1 MAGGTDQLSAD
12 MATGAALTIAIAG
25 VLGAVLA
32 GIAQSAKVLDQRREH
47 QAMHRMGVDLPVMR
61 AAIVQQVA
69 LPLVIGV
76 GGAAGAALLLILPTF
91 MLWMSSPGS
100 VLTWALLTLGAAAV
114 TSAALPLVRRV
125 ATESAPA

>member
-1 MAGGTDQLSAD
+1 
-12 MATGAALTIAIAG
+12 MATGAVLTIAIAG

-76 GGAAGAALLLILPTF
+76 GGAAGAALLLILPMF
-91 MLWMSSPGS
+91 LFWIASPDS
-100 VLTWALLTLGAAAV
+100 IITWVVLTVGAVVVTLGATA
-114 TSAALPLVRRV
+114 AALPLVRRV
-125 ATESAPA
+125 ATETAAA